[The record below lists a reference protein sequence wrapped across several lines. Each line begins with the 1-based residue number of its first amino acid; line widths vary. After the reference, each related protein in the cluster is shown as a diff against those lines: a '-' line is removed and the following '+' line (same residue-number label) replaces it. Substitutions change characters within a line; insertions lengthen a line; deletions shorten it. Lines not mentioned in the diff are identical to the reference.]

1 MSLLCNGGQKAFLQ
15 DSCFRIGKMCIS
27 VSWRCCWKLLCNAG
41 QKVFLQDFCFRNG
54 KCVFAAHRLFFQMV
68 FEHHHFIC
76 HTSALYPAISLHS
89 LAISAL
95 YPCYIPAISPLS
107 SSPSRAAP
115 RRAAPRAAP
124 RRLRYIPA
132 ISTVHR
138 YMVAISPLYP
148 RYIPLYFC
156 YIPALYHRF
165 IVACESMC
173 LVSLEV
179 VT

>member
-15 DSCFRIGKMCIS
+15 DSCSRIGKMCIS

-41 QKVFLQDFCFRNG
+41 QKVFLQDSCFRIG
-54 KCVFAAHRLFFQMV
+54 KMCICSTPIVFQSV
-68 FEHHHFIC
+68 FGHHHFIC

-115 RRAAPRAAP
+115 RRAP
-124 RRLRYIPA
+124 RRG
-132 ISTVHR
+132 VC
-138 YMVAISPLYP
+138 AISPLYP
-148 RYIPLYFC
+148 RFTVIWSLYPRYIPGISRYISAISLLY
-156 YIPALYHRF
+156 IIALLLHVR
-165 IVACESMC
+165 VC
-173 LVSLEV
+173 V
-179 VT
+179 

>member
-15 DSCFRIGKMCIS
+15 DSCSRIGKMCIS

-41 QKVFLQDFCFRNG
+41 QKVFLQDSCFRIG
-54 KCVFAAHRLFFQMV
+54 KMCICSTPIVFQSV

-76 HTSALYPAISLHS
+76 HTSALYPAISLHI

-115 RRAAPRAAP
+115 RRAARRAAASALYP
-124 RRLRYIPA
+124 RYIHGSPLYGRYIPA
-132 ISTVHR
+132 ISPV
-138 YMVAISPLYP
+138 YPAIFLLYP
-148 RYIPLYFC
+148 CSISSLYC
-156 YIPALYHRF
+156 
-165 IVACESMC
+165 CM
-173 LVSLEV
+173 
-179 VT
+179 